1 MLTDPPQA
9 IDPIKEK
16 LMEKIFE
23 FVDPG
28 EIVTLYNHGSHVVE
42 VMMYLDDRHTLEPHT
57 VILSHAEAEQRIAV
71 LRRRQDLTS

>member
-1 MLTDPPQA
+1 MLTDPLQA
-9 IDPIKEK
+9 IDTIKEK

-23 FVDPG
+23 FVDPS
-28 EIVTLYNHGSHVVE
+28 EILTLYKHGTHVVE

-57 VILSHAEAEQRIAV
+57 VILSHAEAEQRIAA